1 MLLADFRRFRATL
14 TARDSNLLDMLA
26 SKLVTANRGR
36 SLSRAVET
44 WSRQLK
50 QAAPSLT
57 GEESDALAAYA
68 LCVLP
73 NDNTL
78 LQATKPTQEVQM
90 SFNMQFLQLQTSL
103 QHENRVFTTVSNI
116 LKTKHD
122 TVKNSINNIR

>member
-1 MLLADFRRFRATL
+1 MLRADFMKFRSTL
-14 TARDSNLLDMLA
+14 AARYSNLLDTLA
-26 SKLVTANRGR
+26 IKLVTVNRGR

-57 GEESDALAAYA
+57 GAERDALAAYA

-73 NDNTL
+73 NDNTV
-78 LQATKPTQEVQM
+78 LQAAKATQEMQM
-90 SFNMQFLQLQTSL
+90 SFNMQFLQLQTAM
-103 QHENRVFTTVSNI
+103 QHESQVFTAVSNI